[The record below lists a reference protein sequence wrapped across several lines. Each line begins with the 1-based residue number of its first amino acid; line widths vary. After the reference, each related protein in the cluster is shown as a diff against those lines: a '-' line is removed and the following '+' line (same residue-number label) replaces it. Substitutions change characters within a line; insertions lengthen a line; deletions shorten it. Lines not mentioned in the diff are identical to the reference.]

1 MIHLVHA
8 ITDLGDAA
16 VLIPASAMLVAYLL
30 YVRST
35 RTAGIWVA
43 TLVLCAGLTIFA
55 KLALYTCGTVADLR
69 SPSGHTSVSVT
80 FYGCCALMMGADK
93 ERWNRLLLVLGGT
106 LIAAAIAMSRV
117 LLHAHSIGEVV
128 AGFIIGAFCVAWFA
142 LGQFAQPSSPRL
154 RWEPALVMLALVA
167 VAMHGRHWSVEAAI
181 VHLAHLLHAD
191 MRFCA

>member
-8 ITDLGDAA
+8 VTDLGDAA
-16 VLIPASAMLVAYLL
+16 VVVPASAMLLAYLL

-35 RTAGIWVA
+35 KTASIWVA

-80 FYGCCALMMGADK
+80 FYGCCALMMSADK
-93 ERWNRLLLVLGGT
+93 DRRNRLLLMLGGT
-106 LIAAAIAMSRV
+106 AIAAAIAMSRV
-117 LLHAHSIGEVV
+117 LLHAHTIGEVV

-142 LGQFAQPSSPRL
+142 AGYFAQPSSPRL
-154 RWEPALVMLALVA
+154 RWEPGLVMLVLV
-167 VAMHGRHWSVEAAI
+167 VLAMHGRHWTLEAPIA
-181 VHLAHLLHAD
+181 HLARLLHAD
-191 MRFCA
+191 MRFCV